1 MHNAILLSRMR
12 AEGIDPIL
20 FSPEELELV
29 AQAAEKGDF
38 PLPSLPPFPI
48 PRPVELSPAIEE
60 IAHAAQACL
69 DAVGPCSPIM
79 QDAQRRAAATAATD
93 LGRAFPRFR
102 EEIFRHLREDEAR
115 REALLSVVHTCRQ
128 HERQLICLHTAARI
142 ARRGE
147 DASATA
153 AALGRCEEEL
163 QTLAAALDALEGEM
177 EGLSALCEARIPALL
192 DTAAPLFDPAPEGPF
207 SAADFRAAALA
218 LRDACTQLTNR
229 KEEI

>member
-1 MHNAILLSRMR
+1 MHNATLLARMR
-12 AEGIDPIL
+12 AEGIAPTL
-20 FSPEELELV
+20 LSREELELV
-29 AQAAEKGDF
+29 ARAAETGNF
-38 PLPSLPPFPI
+38 SLPPLLPCPL
-48 PRPVELSPAIEE
+48 PRRADLSAPVEQICRT
-60 IAHAAQACL
+60 AQACL

-93 LGRAFPRFR
+93 LGRAFPRVR

-128 HERQLICLHTAARI
+128 HERQLICLHAAARI

-218 LRDACTQLTNR
+218 LRDACTKLMNC
-229 KEEI
+229 KEEL